1 MLVSPGVLSSCSPQ
15 PEQIR
20 GPPDRG
26 GLRGRNGIVKGRLD
40 LPTTPAGGRTG
51 DLVAT
56 LQYRTRG
63 TYWVGCESA
72 CFTFCFTLLGQVGP
86 S

>member
-1 MLVSPGVLSSCSPQ
+1 M
-15 PEQIR
+15 
-20 GPPDRG
+20 
-26 GLRGRNGIVKGRLD
+26 KGRLD

-72 CFTFCFTLLGQVGP
+72 RFTFRFTLLGQVGP